1 MVAMAAEVVV
11 GGDLVVVVV
20 VMLEGVGE
28 AVAAGR
34 AERTAGMRRSEW
46 EGREG
51 AISRGE
57 DEGRDRSSA
66 MDSWRGNRRPC
77 DVVVVVVV
85 AEEREVVMVMER
97 GGG

>member
-1 MVAMAAEVVV
+1 
-11 GGDLVVVVV
+11 VVVVV

-46 EGREG
+46 EGGDG

-77 DVVVVVVV
+77 DVVVVV
-85 AEEREVVMVMER
+85 AEEREVVMVMEER
-97 GGG
+97 GG